1 MKMKYY
7 PPIFNQQQFHCPLC
21 GVYAAQSWANC
32 HYSLSSQRY
41 ETKIRISRCSHCDD
55 IAYWYDGRLIVPSSG
70 SVELPNPD
78 MPEDCKVDYLE
89 ARDIVNLSPR
99 GAAALLRLC
108 IQKLMINL
116 GQTGKNIN
124 NDIGELV
131 KIGLPQLIQKSLD
144 ICRVVG
150 NNAVHPGEIDLNDTP
165 ETAQTLFS
173 LINLVVQDRITRPK
187 EIEALYS
194 TLPDGARAAI
204 NKRDNA

>member
-1 MKMKYY
+1 MKYY
-7 PPIFNQQQFHCPLC
+7 PPIFHQKQFHCPLC
-21 GVYAAQSWANC
+21 GVYAEQQWADCYYALWN
-32 HYSLSSQRY
+32 QRY
-41 ETKIRISRCSHCDD
+41 GTNIQISKCSHCNDE
-55 IAYWYDGRLIVPSSG
+55 AYWYNDRLIVPSSG

-131 KIGLPQLIQKSLD
+131 KAGLPQLIQKSLD

-150 NNAVHPGEIDLNDTP
+150 NNAVHPGEIDVNDTP
-165 ETAQTLFS
+165 DTAQKLFS
-173 LINLVVQDRITRPK
+173 LINLVVKDRITRPK

-194 TLPDGARAAI
+194 TLPEGAREAI

>member
-1 MKMKYY
+1 MKYY
-7 PPIFNQQQFHCPLC
+7 PPIFKQKQFHCPLC
-21 GVYAAQSWANC
+21 GVYAAQYWAAC
-32 HYSLSSQRY
+32 YYSRSNQGFP
-41 ETKIRISRCSHCDD
+41 TKIHVSRCSHCND
-55 IAYWYDGRLIVPSSG
+55 IAYWHEDSLIIPSSG

-78 MPEDCKVDYLE
+78 MPEDCKVDFLE

-116 GQTGKNIN
+116 GQPGKNIN

-131 KIGLPQLIQKSLD
+131 KAGLPQLIQRSLD

-173 LINLVVQDRITRPK
+173 LINFVVQDRITRPK
-187 EIEALYS
+187 EIETLYS
-194 TLPDGARAAI
+194 TLPEGARDAI
-204 NKRDNA
+204 SKRDDA

>member
-1 MKMKYY
+1 M
-7 PPIFNQQQFHCPLC
+7 PQT
-21 GVYAAQSWANC
+21 
-32 HYSLSSQRY
+32 Y
-41 ETKIRISRCSHCDD
+41 EISKCSHCND
-55 IAYWYDGRLIVPSSG
+55 IAYWYDGVIIPSSG
-70 SVELPNPD
+70 SVELPSPD

-131 KIGLPQLIQKSLD
+131 KDGLPQLIQKSLD

-187 EIEALYS
+187 EIETLYS
-194 TLPDGARAAI
+194 TLPEGAREAI
-204 NKRDNA
+204 SKRDDA